1 MIPTFF
7 VIVAV
12 AIVWV
17 GSIIY
22 LALDNR
28 DLRLVNN
35 KLRAENEKLVE
46 NHEALLN
53 EFRIR
58 AEVHKRSL

>member
-12 AIVWV
+12 AVVLVGGIV
-17 GSIIY
+17 Y
-22 LALDNR
+22 FALDNR

-53 EFRIR
+53 EVRIR